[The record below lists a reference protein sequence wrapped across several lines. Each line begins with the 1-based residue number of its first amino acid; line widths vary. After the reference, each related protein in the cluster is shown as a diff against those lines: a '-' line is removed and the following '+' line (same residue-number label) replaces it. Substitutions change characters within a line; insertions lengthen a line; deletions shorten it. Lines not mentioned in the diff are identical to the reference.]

1 MTKKDLIKWVEVQ
14 RESAVSEVEE
24 MKRKALAS
32 CKEKIIEEIG
42 LDEVASEIQKKFN
55 EIDDKL
61 RSWKA
66 GLDPDI
72 ALSDEYYW
80 GTMARDI
87 RQYIGEP
94 DSTKRNILA
103 TDLRIS
109 DSKAYQKIRKKFDK
123 TRDNVNRE
131 YTNVI
136 ANVQALKNAKLGVE
150 YLESL
155 GFDLTKL
162 KEADAKPLTT
172 ALSVPI
178 NAEYLFFGR
187 EEK

>member
-1 MTKKDLIKWVEVQ
+1 MTKKDLIKWVEAQ
-14 RESAVSEVEE
+14 RESAVSEVEDKKYE
-24 MKRKALAS
+24 ALVS
-32 CKEKIIEEIG
+32 YKEKIIEEIG

-61 RSWKA
+61 KSWKA

-72 ALSDEYYW
+72 TLDDKYW
-80 GTMARDI
+80 GTTARDI
-87 RQYIGEP
+87 LPYISKPG
-94 DSTKRNILA
+94 STKWRLLA
-103 TDLRIS
+103 NDLRIS
-109 DSKAYQKIRKKFDK
+109 DSKAYQKIRKKFDE

-131 YTNVI
+131 YTNVV

-178 NAEYLFFGR
+178 NTEYLFFGR

>member
-1 MTKKDLIKWVEVQ
+1 MTKKDLIKWVEKQ
-14 RESAVSEVEE
+14 RESALNEVKE
-24 MKRKALAS
+24 KKCKALAS

-42 LDEVASEIQKKFN
+42 LDEVANEIQKKFN

-66 GLDPDI
+66 ELDPDI
-72 ALSDEYYW
+72 TLDDTYW

-94 DSTKRNILA
+94 DSTKRNLLEN
-103 TDLRIS
+103 DLRIS
-109 DSKAYQKIRKKFDK
+109 DSKAYQKIRKKFDE

-178 NAEYLFFGR
+178 NTEYLFFGR

>member
-1 MTKKDLIKWVEVQ
+1 MTKKDLIKRVEAQ
-14 RESAVSEVEE
+14 RESVVSEVEDKKYE
-24 MKRKALAS
+24 ALVS
-32 CKEKIIEEIG
+32 YKEKIIEEIG
-42 LDEVASEIQKKFN
+42 LGEVASEIQKKFN

-72 ALSDEYYW
+72 TVGDEYW
-80 GTMARDI
+80 GTMTRDI
-87 RQYIGEP
+87 LPYISEP
-94 DSTKRNILA
+94 DSTKRNIL
-103 TDLRIS
+103 TNDLRIS